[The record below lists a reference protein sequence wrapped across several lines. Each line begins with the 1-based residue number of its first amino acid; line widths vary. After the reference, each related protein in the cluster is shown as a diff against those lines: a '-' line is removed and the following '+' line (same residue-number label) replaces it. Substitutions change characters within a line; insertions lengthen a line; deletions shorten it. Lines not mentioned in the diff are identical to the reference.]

1 MSGIQFLSK
10 ILGLAG
16 LIIRKD
22 ASNRQ
27 VSIDLSSY
35 QEPNTSLSVTL
46 PYRNGQLAIVPSVD
60 GTPGQVLATN
70 GDGTTDWVTISF
82 PVDSVTSVNG
92 ETGAVVLDAADVGAI
107 ALTEKGIANGVATL
121 GSDGLVPAS
130 QLPPVAVGVSSVNG
144 ETGDVVLDAAD
155 VGAVALADKGTAN
168 GVASLNAQGIVPYSQ
183 LPQIPGVAAPID
195 FYGSMSSNSIS
206 GTVFT
211 LNSVIYRSFV
221 AQISVFIESNS
232 ESFMLLGAYNG
243 SSWQI
248 SPSSAG
254 KNSGVSFSMDSDGVL
269 SFSDS
274 SAQAKSISYQ
284 VQAIDKTLESFG
296 RKQEKGTSSSSSAS
310 GSLFTVDVNAYKS
323 FMAQVSVFVDAGT
336 DLAETFILLGSNTG
350 STWLMAQSSA
360 GNNSGV
366 TFDISSAGVVSFS
379 DIFARAKSFSY
390 QYTAIDNFIGKTSSS
405 ASSGA
410 IATISPIAFRGFT
423 AQVSVFVDA
432 ATDLAETFYLIGA
445 NNGTSWLM
453 TEVSTGQSTGVS
465 FSINSSGVLSF
476 SDALSQNKILS
487 YRIEPIV
494 V

>member
-35 QEPNTSLSVTL
+35 QEPNTSLLVTL

-82 PVDSVTSVNG
+82 PADSVTSVNG

-107 ALTEKGIANGVATL
+107 TLTEKGVANGVATL
-121 GSDGLVPAS
+121 GLDGLVPAS
-130 QLPPVAVGVSSVNG
+130 QLPPVAIGVSSVNG

-155 VGAVALADKGTAN
+155 VGAVALADKGVAN

-195 FYGSMSSNSIS
+195 FYGSVSSNSTS

-211 LNSVIYRSFV
+211 LNSTIYRSFV
-221 AQISVFIESNS
+221 AQISVFIENNS

-243 SSWQI
+243 SAWNI

-254 KNSGVSFSMDSDGVL
+254 KNSGVTFSMDADGVL

-296 RKQEKGTSSSSSAS
+296 KKQEKGSSSSSSAS

-336 DLAETFILLGSNTG
+336 DLAETFVLLGSNTG
-350 STWLMAQSSA
+350 STWLMGQSSA

-366 TFDISSAGVVSFS
+366 TFDINSAGVVSFS

-405 ASSGA
+405 ASSGT